1 VENITKD
8 HRGQGPEIMTG
19 MPVVDGRR
27 GWIAV
32 GMVWTKRQKHWVRVG
47 VSSPCVG

>member
-1 VENITKD
+1 MDEAKVSKPPLWKISQRVKEQ
-8 HRGQGPEIMTG
+8 RPEIMKI

-32 GMVWTKRQKHWVRVG
+32 GMVWTKRQKNWV
-47 VSSPCVG
+47 